1 MQVVGVMGEVRHD
14 SLELPA
20 REELFMPF
28 DQVPFGS
35 MTFVLQSA
43 GDPARLIEPAK
54 AAIWSVDPLQTFYD
68 SGTVDRLVSASVA
81 PRRFTLELTGTYALI
96 ALGLAALGIYGVM
109 SVSTRQRTR
118 EIGVRLALGAS
129 PREITRLVVKKGLVL
144 GVLGLAAGLTI
155 SLIAARWL
163 RGQLFGVGP
172 ADLVTLAAV
181 TVLVLGVSVAAC
193 YGPARRATRVD
204 PLTAL
209 RD

>member
-1 MQVVGVMGEVRHD
+1 M
-14 SLELPA
+14 
-20 REELFMPF
+20 
-28 DQVPFGS
+28 
-35 MTFVLQSA
+35 
-43 GDPARLIEPAK
+43 
-54 AAIWSVDPLQTFYD
+54 
-68 SGTVDRLVSASVA
+68 SVA
-81 PRRFTLELTGTYALI
+81 
-96 ALGLAALGIYGVM
+96 
-109 SVSTRQRTR
+109 TRQRTR

-144 GVLGLAAGLTI
+144 GVLGLATGLTM

-163 RGQLFGVGP
+163 RGQLFGVAQ